1 MSLGRSTA
9 TSGGGSQSAGT
20 DARCVV
26 LKNMFDR
33 LCDEAQRDPDAFFKE
48 LADDVR
54 QECARLGTVLF
65 AGADRWSN
73 GFVYVKMLAN
83 SEAARV
89 IELMHGRY
97 FAKQKILAS
106 LIDEVAL
113 DKKFKLGAFAAAGTA
128 RRA

>member
-1 MSLGRSTA
+1 
-9 TSGGGSQSAGT
+9 
-20 DARCVV
+20 
-26 LKNMFDR
+26 MFDR
-33 LCDEAQRDPDAFFKE
+33 LCDEAQRDPEGFFKE
-48 LADDVR
+48 LGDDVR

-65 AGADRWSN
+65 VGADRWSN

-97 FAKQKILAS
+97 FAKQKIIAS
-106 LIDEVAL
+106 LIDEVTL
-113 DKKFKLGAFAAAGTA
+113 DKKFKLGAFAAAAAA